1 MWRRLKRKFG
11 QALSAK
17 ASSGAAREST
27 TTLGGMFGEQTSRW
41 HTGAAENATLERVGC
56 IAPTSRTVADLDA
69 MADALRCS
77 EVFLRLEDELLDI
90 VAAATTW
97 EVLAPD
103 EVICDE
109 QSVDST
115 VLLVVRGKLSVLT
128 RDRDSVAV
136 YDLGPGD
143 TFSDYSAD
151 SRRNVASVSA
161 SSDNVALLQ
170 LLIVT
175 KVAAPRALASIPVV
189 LGRCA
194 DAALTFATAI
204 AFAALALAPLLTL
217 TLRRWRRHTVQHG
230 LGPPE

>member
-1 MWRRLKRKFG
+1 MVVGQADEMWRRLKRKFG

-41 HTGAAENATLERVGC
+41 HTGATENATLERVGC
-56 IAPTSRTVADLDA
+56 IAPTSRTAADLDA

-77 EVFLRLEDELLDI
+77 GVFLRLEDELLDI

-103 EVICDE
+103 EVVCDE

-170 LLIVT
+170 LLT
-175 KVAAPRALASIPVV
+175 WRPNRRVASRESPTSHHEREGCRS
-189 LGRCA
+189 
-194 DAALTFATAI
+194 AALGGGARAVGRE
-204 AFAALALAPLLTL
+204 
-217 TLRRWRRHTVQHG
+217 RRGGVG
-230 LGPPE
+230 EVAE

>member
-1 MWRRLKRKFG
+1 MVVGQADEMWRRLKRKFG

-41 HTGAAENATLERVGC
+41 HTGATENATLERVGC
-56 IAPTSRTVADLDA
+56 IAPTSRTAADLDA

-77 EVFLRLEDELLDI
+77 GVFLRLEDELLDI

-103 EVICDE
+103 EVVCDE

-170 LLIVT
+170 LLT
-175 KVAAPRALASIPVV
+175 MTLALPPRTTQ
-189 LGRCA
+189 GRCGA
-194 DAALTFATAI
+194 RT
-204 AFAALALAPLLTL
+204 
-217 TLRRWRRHTVQHG
+217 RVR
-230 LGPPE
+230 